1 MQIFSCN
8 SSYSKTI
15 LLSLFFLVFF
25 LIEQLPEIIEQL
37 ILDGVDDLFI
47 ADNLLKEIGIEL

>member
-15 LLSLFFLVFF
+15 LLSLFSLVFF
-25 LIEQLPEIIEQL
+25 LIERLPEIIEQL

-47 ADNLLKEIGIEL
+47 ADNLLKEIGIKL